1 MTQPESGFENDP
13 YKEIVESFLQE
24 MGVISRAIDALSGGS
39 KAQYLATISDGEQ
52 RERLQ
57 QKFPKITNHRLR
69 GSKVRITLLNE
80 SGSSEAAIS
89 YYYPWKGGESAGD
102 EPIEGVISEI
112 YPGIGIYIKRGPEL
126 RDARFVQTTS
136 YIDGEPTSEI
146 VVLSI
151 FEPQNVVT

>member
-13 YKEIVESFLQE
+13 HKEMVEDFLSK

-39 KAQYLATISDGEQ
+39 RAQYMATISDGEQ

-57 QKFPKITNHRLR
+57 RKFPEITNHPLK
-69 GSKVRITLLNE
+69 GSTVRVTLLNE
-80 SGSSEAAIS
+80 SRSRDIAID
-89 YYYPWKGGESAGD
+89 YYYPWAGD
-102 EPIEGVISEI
+102 EHSRDESIEGVISEI
-112 YPGIGIYIKRGPEL
+112 FPGIGIYIKRGESL

-136 YIDGEPTSEI
+136 YIDGEPTSEV

-151 FEPQNVVT
+151 SEQHNSDK